1 MMKNTNNHE
10 NAIEF
15 NQVSKKFG
23 DLVALDSAS
32 FKIKPG
38 SIFGYIGPNGAGKT
52 TTMKILVGL
61 IPEFSGVVKIN
72 GSSIAGDK
80 NLLYTS
86 LGYMP
91 QEADFQEWRTVYQA
105 LWTFGL
111 LSGVKS
117 SDLATKISQTLT
129 LVGLNGVE
137 DKKIKYL
144 SGGMKQKLKL
154 AQALLHNPDLVILD
168 EPMNGLDP
176 ASRYHLK
183 NIIKQKSK
191 EGITIIFSSHIL
203 SDVQDIADEIG
214 IINHG
219 KILRIGSPKQLQQE
233 FKIGNVIE
241 LETEDTLGLQIDL
254 TVIQSINKIEK
265 LGETKM
271 SIVLKPSVDIDQGM
285 YEILN
290 FLMKNKIKIRTFK
303 LAQPS
308 LEDVYLKFVGGDSA

>member
-1 MMKNTNNHE
+1 MENKNNYT
-10 NAIEF
+10 IEF
-15 NQVSKKFG
+15 NQVSKSFG
-23 DLVALDSAS
+23 DLIALDSVS
-32 FKIKPG
+32 FKIKKG
-38 SIFGYIGPNGAGKT
+38 TIFGYIGPNGAGKT

-61 IPEFSGVVKIN
+61 IPEFSGTVKIN
-72 GSSIAGDK
+72 GESITENK
-80 NLLYTS
+80 KILYRS

-111 LSGVKS
+111 LSGMKSDDLPVK
-117 SDLATKISQTLT
+117 INQTLT

-154 AQALLHNPDLVILD
+154 AQAMIHSPDLIILD

-191 EGITIIFSSHIL
+191 EGVTILFSSHIL
-203 SDVQDIADEIG
+203 NDVQDIADEIG
-214 IINHG
+214 IINRG

-233 FKIGNVIE
+233 FKIGNAIE
-241 LETEDTLGLQIDL
+241 LETEDSISLQLDL
-254 TVIQSINKIEK
+254 NLESIIEK
-265 LGETKM
+265 VENLSGNKKL
-271 SIVLKPSVDIDQGM
+271 ILLKPSIDIDNGM
-285 YEILN
+285 YEILS
-290 FLMKNKIKIRTFK
+290 FLMKNKVKIRSFK

-308 LEDVYLKFVGGDSA
+308 LEDVYLKFVGGENA